1 MHSHDPI
8 TEQERLASLARYD
21 VLDTPQE
28 ESFDRITRLA
38 RRFFE
43 MPISTVT
50 LIDGHRAWCKSAQG
64 GLSASEVAR
73 ELSFCS
79 VTIREARPLV
89 VLDTRL
95 DERFRTHPF
104 VVNEPHI
111 RFYAGAPLL
120 TPGGQSI
127 GALCVVDSKP
137 HAVFGIE
144 QIEVL
149 TDLAR
154 IVLSELELRTLATT
168 DGLTGAMSRRAFREE
183 AGRALALAIRHRHDM
198 ACITFDLDHFKDIND
213 ANGHALGDEVLAAT
227 TELCR
232 ELLRRSDLVGRMGGE
247 EFAVLLPHTT
257 AAAAFEVAEKLRLSM
272 AQKSIA
278 GPSGPIG
285 FSASFGLAS
294 LEQGVHDIETLLQRA
309 DNALYDAKAQGRNRC
324 VVWQAAEKVNPS
336 LLRRVF
342 KSGRIAFNG
351 GQSSI
356 DCTVR
361 GLSDQGASLDVISTA
376 NVPDVFKLRI
386 DADDLSRGCR
396 VLAKRDRH
404 LEVEFA

>member
-1 MHSHDPI
+1 MQGNDPI
-8 TEQERLASLARYD
+8 AEQERLAALARYD

-28 ESFDRITRLA
+28 ESFDRTTRLA
-38 RRFFE
+38 RRFFQV
-43 MPISTVT
+43 PLSTVT
-50 LIDGHRAWCKSAQG
+50 LIDGHRAWCKSTQG
-64 GLSASEVAR
+64 GLSGPEVAKD
-73 ELSFCS
+73 LSFCN
-79 VTIREARPLV
+79 VTIKGRRPLV
-89 VLDTRL
+89 VLDTLL

-104 VVNEPHI
+104 VVAEPHI

-120 TPGGQSI
+120 TPGGQQI

-137 HAVFGIE
+137 HLAFGSE
-144 QIEVL
+144 QVEVL

-154 IVLSELELRTLATT
+154 IVVSELELRTLATT

-183 AGRALALAIRHRHDM
+183 AGRALALAVRHRYDM
-198 ACITFDLDHFKDIND
+198 ACIAFDLDHFKDIND
-213 ANGHALGDEVLAAT
+213 THGHALGDHVLAAT

-232 ELLRRSDLVGRMGGE
+232 ELLRKSDLVGRMGGE
-247 EFAVLLPHTT
+247 EFAVLLPHT
-257 AAAAFEVAEKLRLSM
+257 AAAAALEVAEKLRISM
-272 AQKSIA
+272 TQKSIA
-278 GPSGPIG
+278 GAFARIR

-294 LEQGVHDIETLLQRA
+294 LEPSVHDIETLLQRA
-309 DNALYDAKAQGRNRC
+309 DEALYDAKAQGRNRC
-324 VVWQAAEKVNPS
+324 VVWQAPETVKPAQ
-336 LLRRVF
+336 LRRVF

-361 GLSDQGASLDVISTA
+361 GLSDHGASLDVISTA